1 MINDRK
7 KMRWGLAA
15 GSILLL
21 GLFLAA
27 GVYFRM
33 REPVTPQDI
42 TVKVTAQD
50 QTVSLKLWHN
60 YYDGKEYLF
69 LPSFCDGNAT
79 LRIEQKHRLFAD
91 WDGKRCSQWH
101 WIDEVGEG
109 THSLK
114 SGAQQFTVEIMYSQ
128 KVPSLF
134 LTTESGSLAYI
145 EAEKGN
151 GEPGT
156 FKLVEE
162 NGSVRA
168 EGGLSKMRSRGNAS
182 FMEDKKPY
190 QINLEEPIDLL
201 GSGSAEK
208 YILLANRQDQSL
220 VRNAVM
226 YGLAADSGMEHVSAL
241 EYVDLYVNGEYRG
254 SYQLAD
260 KLEVAKNRI
269 DIISEDDV
277 VDTGYMVELE
287 YMQRLDPEDYGVVME
302 KYFISQNNQLVVLK
316 NPKNP
321 SDAQVDYMAD
331 CFDKVE
337 KTIDSG
343 EFDPSLMDL
352 EGFARKYVIEEL
364 GKNLDAMYSS
374 LFFYKYDSSVSDVL
388 YAGPLWDM
396 DKTLGNPLIE
406 RSRAVNFQDPMGIY
420 AGSAQPGG
428 EWWYRMYTKPVFYAE
443 AVRVYEDQVEPQV
456 QRMLDRGIDSY
467 RDQVWA
473 SARMDYY
480 RWDTFEDFKYGEE
493 LAFEDEFQAE
503 IDNVKEFLRL
513 RRDFLHDVWVEGR
526 TYNRVLCDPGDGD
539 MPVSYIEAVEGRALV
554 PPRDPKLEGYRFDHW
569 VREDTGEVYDF
580 DEIYDGEPFTLKAV
594 YVEKE

>member
-21 GLFLAA
+21 VLFLAA

-91 WDGKRCSQWH
+91 WDGKRCSQWSR
-101 WIDEVGEG
+101 IGNTAEG

-287 YMQRLDPEDYGVVME
+287 YMQRLDPEDYGVVTE

-331 CFDKVE
+331 CFEKVE

-343 EFDPSLMDL
+343 EFDPSVMDL

-503 IDNVKEFLRL
+503 IDHVKEFLRL